1 MKLKTHTHA
10 RTHALT
16 QQSDLPPDEDEGD
29 PLMGERRRYFL
40 LVASFAGLRN
50 DGFASELS
58 GDWDCKLE
66 SIRSQTWKE
75 HNRKLYAEIYK
86 KNNIQI

>member
-10 RTHALT
+10 HTHALT

-29 PLMGERRRYFL
+29 PLMGEWRRYFL

-50 DGFASELS
+50 DGFTSELS
-58 GDWDCKLE
+58 GD
-66 SIRSQTWKE
+66 
-75 HNRKLYAEIYK
+75 
-86 KNNIQI
+86 